1 MLFLNLKVKV
11 VYVELQLV
19 RTFEVF
25 FCDRLQPLI
34 VLKNFALVF
43 LTQQRVSSSTVL
55 GWLASRVL
63 HFVYKQQT
71 TLTALEL
78 GRNL

>member
-11 VYVELQLV
+11 VYVELKLV

-34 VLKNFALVF
+34 VLKDFALVF
-43 LTQQRVSSSTVL
+43 L
-55 GWLASRVL
+55 A
-63 HFVYKQQT
+63 
-71 TLTALEL
+71 
-78 GRNL
+78 